1 LNLQGSIKYSSSW
14 IQENKHLADNKQDQS
29 EPIALMRVFEAWGDL
44 WVRVFE
50 FLGGVAGLLID
61 VFGWLWKSIFSKD
74 VRFGRAATVGQIV
87 RIGARSVGIV
97 ALVCGC
103 IGLILAIQMEPPLS
117 TFGQTDKIAN
127 IVGVAVLRE
136 LGPLISAIVLTGFA
150 GAAIAAELGTMVVG
164 EEIEALEAQALNPIR
179 FLAVPR
185 VLATVLSLILLTII
199 GDVVAITTAGIVSI
213 ELLGVPYELYKVN
226 TLSQISLSD
235 FTTGL
240 FKAGVFGL
248 ILSGIACYNG
258 FKVSGGAAG
267 VGKATTD
274 TVVQTVVTIVIAD
287 LMFTAIFYQLGWA

>member
-1 LNLQGSIKYSSSW
+1 MALFRAFEVWGELW
-14 IQENKHLADNKQDQS
+14 IH
-29 EPIALMRVFEAWGDL
+29 
-44 WVRVFE
+44 VFE
-50 FLGGVAGLLID
+50 FLGGVTGLLVD
-61 VFGWLWKSIFSKD
+61 VFIWICKSLFTKD

-87 RIGARSVGIV
+87 RIGVRSIGIV
-97 ALVCGC
+97 CLVCGC
-103 IGLILAIQMEPPLS
+103 IGLILAVQMEPPLR

-127 IVGVAVLRE
+127 IIGVAVLRE

-185 VLATVLSLILLTII
+185 VIATVLSLVLLTII
-199 GDVVAITTAGIVSI
+199 GDVVAIISAGVVSV
-213 ELLGVPYELYKVN
+213 EMMGVPYELYKAN
-226 TLSQISLSD
+226 TLSQVSLSD

-240 FKAGVFGL
+240 FKAAVFGL
-248 ILSGIACYNG
+248 ILASIACYNG

-287 LMFTAIFYQLGWA
+287 LVFTALFYQIGWA

>member
-1 LNLQGSIKYSSSW
+1 MPVN
-14 IQENKHLADNKQDQS
+14 S
-29 EPIALMRVFEAWGDL
+29 EKPSKPNTVLRAIEAWGNVWIRL
-44 WVRVFE
+44 FE
-50 FLGGVAGLLID
+50 FLGGVFGIILD
-61 VFGWLWKSIFSKD
+61 VTIWLKRSIFDKD

-87 RIGARSVGIV
+87 RIGVRSIGIV
-97 ALVCGC
+97 CLVCGC
-103 IGLILAIQMEPPLS
+103 IGLILAVQMEPPLS

-127 IVGVAVLRE
+127 IVGVAILRE

-164 EEIEALEAQALNPIR
+164 EEIEALESQALNPIR

-185 VLATVLSLILLTII
+185 VLATTLSLVLLTII
-199 GDVVAITTAGIVSI
+199 ADVVAIFSAGFVSI
-213 ELLGVPYELYKVN
+213 ELLGVPYELYKAN
-226 TLSQISLSD
+226 TLSQVAMSD

-248 ILSGIACYNG
+248 ILSSIACYNG

-274 TVVQTVVTIVIAD
+274 TVVQSVVSIVIAD
-287 LMFTAIFYQLGWA
+287 LIFSAMFYQLGWV

>member
-1 LNLQGSIKYSSSW
+1 MQSLNLENQRLDSKPEQNQETSVIIKF
-14 IQENKHLADNKQDQS
+14 
-29 EPIALMRVFEAWGDL
+29 VEAWGEI
-44 WVRVFE
+44 WNSTFE
-50 FLGGVAGLLID
+50 FIGGISFLLLD
-61 VFGWLWKSIFSKD
+61 VFIWTYRATFSKR
-74 VRFGRAATVGQIV
+74 VRFGRAAAVAEIV
-87 RIGARSVGIV
+87 RIGARSIGIV
-97 ALVCGC
+97 CLVCGC
-103 IGLILAIQMEPPLS
+103 IGLILALQMEPPLA

-127 IVGVAVLRE
+127 IVGVAVFRE

-185 VLATVLSLILLTII
+185 VIATVVSLVLLTII
-199 GDVVAITTAGIVSI
+199 GDVVAIFTAGFVSI
-213 ELLGVPYELYKVN
+213 EMLGVPYELYKSN
-226 TLSQISLSD
+226 TLQQVAFAD

-240 FKAGVFGL
+240 LKAAVFGL
-248 ILSGIACYNG
+248 ILASIACYNG

-287 LMFTAIFYQLGWA
+287 LMFTAIFFQLGWT

>member
-1 LNLQGSIKYSSSW
+1 
-14 IQENKHLADNKQDQS
+14 
-29 EPIALMRVFEAWGDL
+29 M
-44 WVRVFE
+44 
-50 FLGGVAGLLID
+50 
-61 VFGWLWKSIFSKD
+61 FSKD